1 MECNAIFISNALI
14 LLLIAANV
22 KGETTAIGGFRW
34 KLLPNAARSPIICKT
49 KVRPFE
55 QNIPTG
61 DRNLSK
67 AATRQK
73 PAAKATKTVANG
85 NGHKASNKV
94 DAGEFQE
101 VENAKAE
108 YIARRASQLEAIK
121 KTDKK
126 LLREMLY
133 QMVLGRRFEEKCAEV
148 YRMGKIGGFCHLYI
162 GQEAIGVGSM
172 MAIEPTDMV
181 ITSYRDHVQAMIK
194 GMSPE
199 SVMAELYGKEGGCVK
214 GKGGSMHM
222 FSKEL
227 EFYGGH
233 GIVGGQIGVGT
244 GMAYAAKY
252 KGTGQVVLCFFGEAA
267 VNQGIFHES
276 LNMAQLWKLP
286 CIYICENNQYGMGTS
301 QARAMS
307 TRNIAKKADAFE
319 MANEFV
325 DGMDVMA
332 VRGATLRAIERA
344 RKDGSPTLL
353 EVRAYRYMGHSMSD
367 PGNYRTRDEILKYQ
381 ERDPIV
387 LFKDSLKESKI
398 LTDKDFEKIEQEAID
413 AVDRAV
419 KFSDESPY
427 PSESELLTDVLA

>member
-1 MECNAIFISNALI
+1 LYITSYLYYNVALTQ
-14 LLLIAANV
+14 N
-22 KGETTAIGGFRW
+22 IGNW
-34 KLLPNAARSPIICKT
+34 PV
-49 KVRPFE
+49 KVR
-55 QNIPTG
+55 
-61 DRNLSK
+61 RNFILARTATSRKTEAITKNGSGNGVKK
-67 AATRQK
+67 AAS
-73 PAAKATKTVANG
+73 KTEETNG
-85 NGHKASNKV
+85 SSDFAI
-94 DAGEFQE
+94 
-101 VENAKAE
+101 VELAKAE
-108 YIARRASQLEAIK
+108 YLKRRKSQLESIK
-121 KTDKK
+121 KTDKR

-172 MAIEPTDMV
+172 MALEPNDMV

-194 GMSPE
+194 GITPE
-199 SVMAELYGKEGGCVK
+199 AVMAELYGKEGGCVK

-252 KGTGQVVLCFFGEAA
+252 KGTGQVALCFFGEAA

-301 QARAMS
+301 QERAMS
-307 TRNIAKKADAFE
+307 TRNIAKKAEAFE

-332 VRGATLRAIERA
+332 VRDATIRAIERA

-353 EVRAYRYMGHSMSD
+353 EVRAYRFMGHSMSD
-367 PGNYRTRDEILKYQ
+367 PGNYRTRDEIKKYQ

-387 LFKDSLKESKI
+387 LFQDSLKESKV
-398 LTDKDFEKIEQEAID
+398 LTDKDFQKIEAEAAE
-413 AVDRAV
+413 AVERAV
-419 KFSDESPY
+419 KFADESPF
-427 PSESELLTDVLA
+427 PQESELFTDVYA

>member
-1 MECNAIFISNALI
+1 MCGVEDSI
-14 LLLIAANV
+14 L
-22 KGETTAIGGFRW
+22 
-34 KLLPNAARSPIICKT
+34 P
-49 KVRPFE
+49 
-55 QNIPTG
+55 
-61 DRNLSK
+61 K
-67 AATRQK
+67 AATSQK
-73 PAAKATKTVANG
+73 PVAKTAKVSTNGSAKTHESTDFV
-85 NGHKASNKV
+85 
-94 DAGEFQE
+94 E
-101 VENAKAE
+101 VELAKAE
-108 YIARRASQLEAIK
+108 YTKRRTSQLASIK

-172 MAIEPTDMV
+172 MALKPSDMV
-181 ITSYRDHVQAMIK
+181 ITSYRDHVQAIIK
-194 GMSPE
+194 GITPE
-199 SVMAELYGKEGGCVK
+199 AVMAELYGKEGGCVG

-222 FSKEL
+222 FSKEH

-252 KGTGQVVLCFFGEAA
+252 KNSGQVALCFFGEAA

-301 QARAMS
+301 QERAMS
-307 TRNIAKKADAFE
+307 SRSIAKKAEAFE

-332 VRGATLRAIERA
+332 VRDATLRAIERA

-387 LFKDSLKESKI
+387 LFMDSLKEAKV
-398 LTDKDFEKIEQEAID
+398 LGDKDFEKIEAEAAE
-413 AVDRAV
+413 AVASAV
-419 KFSDESPY
+419 KFADESPL
-427 PSESELLTDVLA
+427 PDESELLENVYA

>member
-1 MECNAIFISNALI
+1 LEERDLP
-14 LLLIAANV
+14 
-22 KGETTAIGGFRW
+22 KTA
-34 KLLPNAARSPIICKT
+34 
-49 KVRPFE
+49 
-55 QNIPTG
+55 
-61 DRNLSK
+61 
-67 AATRQK
+67 AATKKKTATTVKNGASGLRTRAAGNPSQK
-73 PAAKATKTVANG
+73 NGKAPSEADIVELAK
-85 NGHKASNKV
+85 S
-94 DAGEFQE
+94 EFE
-101 VENAKAE
+101 K
-108 YIARRASQLEAIK
+108 RRKSQLESIK

-162 GQEAIGVGSM
+162 GQEAIAVGSM
-172 MAIEPTDMV
+172 MACKPEDMV
-181 ITSYRDHVQAMIK
+181 ITSYRDHVQAMVK
-194 GMSPE
+194 GMTPE
-199 SVMAELYGKEGGCVK
+199 SVMAELYGKIGGCVK

-222 FSKEL
+222 FSKEH
-227 EFYGGH
+227 EFFGGH

-252 KGTGQVVLCFFGEAA
+252 KESGQVTLCFFGEAA

-286 CIYICENNQYGMGTS
+286 IIYICENNQYGMGTS
-301 QARAMS
+301 QERAMS

-332 VRGATLRAIERA
+332 VRDATLRAIKRA
-344 RKDGSPTLL
+344 REESLPTLL

-367 PGNYRTRDEILKYQ
+367 PGNYRTREEIAKYQ

-387 LFKDSLKESKI
+387 LFKDSLKEAKVMS
-398 LTDKDFEKIEQEAID
+398 DKDFDAIEKLAVEATEAAI
-413 AVDRAV
+413 
-419 KFSDESPY
+419 KFAEESPL
-427 PSESELLTDVLA
+427 PDLSELLTDVYA

>member
-1 MECNAIFISNALI
+1 M
-14 LLLIAANV
+14 
-22 KGETTAIGGFRW
+22 
-34 KLLPNAARSPIICKT
+34 P
-49 KVRPFE
+49 
-55 QNIPTG
+55 
-61 DRNLSK
+61 K
-67 AATRQK
+67 AAISSKTDV
-73 PAAKATKTVANG
+73 KTVKVSANG
-85 NGHKASNKV
+85 TGKTNGKV
-94 DAGEFQE
+94 TKETEFTDFVE
-101 VENAKAE
+101 VEQAVAE
-108 YIARRASQLEAIK
+108 YNERRISQLKSIK

-148 YRMGKIGGFCHLYI
+148 YRMGMIGGFCHLYI

-172 MAIEPTDMV
+172 MALKPSDMV

-194 GMSPE
+194 GMTPE
-199 SVMAELYGKEGGCVK
+199 SVMAELYGKAGGCVK

-222 FSKEL
+222 FSKEH

-252 KGTGQVVLCFFGEAA
+252 KGTDQVTLCFFGEAA
-267 VNQGIFHES
+267 VNQGMFHES

-286 CIYICENNQYGMGTS
+286 CIFICENNQYGMGTS

-307 TRNIAKKADAFE
+307 SRSIAKKANAYE

-332 VRGATLRAIERA
+332 VRDATLRAIERA

-353 EVRAYRYMGHSMSD
+353 EIRAYRYMGHSMSD
-367 PGNYRTRDEILKYQ
+367 PGNYRTRDEIKKYQ

-387 LFKDSLKESKI
+387 LFKDSLKEAKVLS
-398 LTDKDFEKIEQEAID
+398 DKDFDKIEEEAMT
-413 AVDRAV
+413 AVAAAV
-419 KFSDESPY
+419 KFAEDSPF
-427 PSESELLTDVLA
+427 PDASELMTDVYAD